1 MFKRTAEPSRYPER
15 VLLARHACLV
25 GESLGFVQPTDGG
38 ECVGEVS
45 GAPLLI
51 GLILGCSAP
60 VGTVYS

>member
-45 GAPLLI
+45 GAPLL
-51 GLILGCSAP
+51 
-60 VGTVYS
+60 